1 MKILILSNSHP
12 YQTAGI
18 VAKDLLDS
26 LNKSEN
32 ITAKLLVRIWDKYKE
47 NDIIPY
53 ESVINHSLKWLKC
66 KFNSLLRIIG
76 KPKKMQNC
84 NPDYALQDYNQA
96 ITYNTTERI
105 LKKVG
110 FVPDVIIVL
119 FMQNFLSF
127 KNLYELNNITNAPI
141 LLYMMDMA
149 PMTGGCHY
157 AWDCIGYTKECG
169 SCPALNSQNQADQTR
184 VNYEFKKM
192 YIEKT
197 NIFPIVGS
205 EWQLEQLSKS
215 SLFKDKKKFKVL
227 LSINEN
233 QYTPS
238 DKIKARKEL
247 SLPNDKKIIFF
258 GANSIDS
265 RRKGFSYL
273 MDALT
278 ILSRKG
284 DDFSKIHLAIAG
296 QNSADFNN
304 LPPFSY
310 TLLGYLDHNNLP
322 KAFQAADVYVSP
334 SIEDS
339 GPMMVNQS
347 IMSGTPVVAFE
358 MGIAIDLVQTGQTGY
373 LAKLKDSNDFANG
386 IKYILEL
393 EEMEYK
399 KMSSNCR
406 EKGLN
411 LCHSN
416 KIVSDLIE
424 IYKNQLVVI
433 K

>member
-12 YQTAGI
+12 YKSAGI
-18 VAKDLLDS
+18 VAKDLLEG
-26 LNKSEN
+26 LNNSQG
-32 ITAKLLVRIWDKYKE
+32 ITAKLLVRIWDRYKD
-47 NDIIPY
+47 NDIIPI
-53 ESVINHSLKWLKC
+53 ESITTHYIKWIIR
-66 KFNSLLRIIG
+66 KFQGLLRRLG
-76 KPKKMQNC
+76 KSTQLQKY
-84 NPDYALQDYNQA
+84 NPDYSIQDYDQT
-96 ITYNTTERI
+96 ITFHNTEKI
-105 LKKVG
+105 LKKAG

-119 FMQNFLSF
+119 FMQSFLSF
-127 KNLYELNNITNAPI
+127 KNLYELNKITNAPI

-157 AWDCIGYTKECG
+157 AWDCIGYTKVCG
-169 SCPALNSQNQADQTR
+169 SCLALNSNHQADQTN

-205 EWQLEQLSKS
+205 EWQFKQLSKS
-215 SLFKDKKKFKVL
+215 SLFKNKQKFKVL
-227 LSINEN
+227 LSINES
-233 QYTPS
+233 QYSPS

-247 SLPNDKKIIFF
+247 NLPNDKKIIFF

-265 RRKGFSYL
+265 KRKGFSYL
-273 MDALT
+273 MDALA
-278 ILSRKG
+278 ILSRRG

-304 LPPFSY
+304 LVPFSY

-358 MGIAIDLVQTGQTGY
+358 MGIAIDLVHTGQTGY

-393 EEMEYK
+393 EEQEYK
-399 KMSSNCR
+399 KMSSKCR

-416 KIVSDLIE
+416 KLVSDFIE
-424 IYKNQLVVI
+424 IYCHQLPVTT
-433 K
+433 